1 MKKNIFQLTLFVAL
15 IVGAY
20 AANVSAQIAGGYSDT
35 EVTSAEAKRAA
46 MIAVRSR
53 ASRTHTT
60 VTLLKI
66 NKAETQVVAG
76 LNYRICMRVREG
88 KRVKTVTA
96 VVYQNL
102 KNKYSL
108 TNWKAGGCT
117 DL

>member
-1 MKKNIFQLTLFVAL
+1 MKKNIVQFALFVVVA
-15 IVGAY
+15 IGVY
-20 AANVSAQIAGGYSDT
+20 ASNASAQIAGGYADT

-46 MIAVRSR
+46 RVAVRAR
-53 ASRTHTT
+53 ATRTHTT

-88 KRVKTVTA
+88 KHVKTVTA
-96 VVYQNL
+96 IVYQNL

-117 DL
+117 EL